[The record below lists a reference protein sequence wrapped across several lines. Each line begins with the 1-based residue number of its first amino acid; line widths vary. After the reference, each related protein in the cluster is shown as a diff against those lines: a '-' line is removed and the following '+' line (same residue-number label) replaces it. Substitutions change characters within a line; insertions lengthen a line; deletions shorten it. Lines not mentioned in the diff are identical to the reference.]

1 MRRTLKTLMGL
12 ALVVV
17 SLGIQAAP
25 PQVLPEPNPTTFRG
39 AALAQVSVRHPDGRL
54 VVAGSVTWVDDAPV
68 RYLARFSPEG
78 AHDPGF
84 APPIHSLI
92 DDLAL
97 DSQGRTYV
105 MQRFSRA
112 GSEPQALVV
121 RVLDDAVGTLDTSF
135 QFEAPAGHDT
145 AGFALLIDETA
156 GVLYAATAPR
166 NVFNRYTVTRYSLQT
181 GARDPSFEVVVN
193 GLVHDIQLAGDGLL
207 IAGGFGEVAGVQRK
221 AVARVDRVT
230 GVLDTTW
237 NPGAT
242 TPATGGQTV
251 RALLVDGG
259 SHVFVGGPFS
269 GLGNASSRGLARI
282 SLADGTADPAWLRP
296 VFGSLSALA
305 RDSQARL
312 LAAGGISEV
321 DGQARSSAVTRFNA
335 DGSLDAGYG
344 QANDTR
350 GSTVIS
356 LHVLADDSV
365 LTHAY
370 FRGNDPTRLVRF
382 DAATGLRQP
391 LGTAALSG
399 PASIRR
405 LIPLPAGQGFLGVHN
420 FGLIEG
426 AATVGFVRLGAD
438 LAAVPGWQSGLGD
451 IINFISP
458 SGGAASAQHAY
469 LIGQIFE
476 PTGRP
481 AARRVRLAD
490 GVVEATWQPTGLS
503 APAQPITNTVAIDE
517 AAGFVYLSGSGGLS
531 LNRFALSDG
540 ARDTSW
546 APSVGAASQIS
557 TSLLHGG
564 FLYIA
569 GSFNTV
575 GGQALPRLARI
586 AVAGTGAPDA
596 TWAPSPSAAS
606 VTALS
611 LDTAG
616 GWLYAGGS
624 EANGQVYLRRISLI
638 TGQPDPLW
646 APLQGRA
653 GSIARLALSSERGE
667 LVVFGDIAVGC
678 ASERLPAVRL
688 IGDARRVD
696 ALWKVQIS
704 EFGSFSDGHVLS
716 NGDVLTAGNFERING
731 AIRPGLAALSAG
743 DTIFSDGAGDS
754 GGCVL

>member
-1 MRRTLKTLMGL
+1 MRRTLRTLLGL
-12 ALVVV
+12 TLAVV
-17 SLGIQAAP
+17 SLGSQAAP
-25 PQVLPEPNPTTFRG
+25 PQVLPEPNPTSLRG
-39 AALAQVSVRHPDGRL
+39 SALAQVSVRYPDGRL
-54 VVAGSVTWVDDAPV
+54 VVGGSLTWVDDAPV
-68 RYLARFSPEG
+68 SYLARFSG
-78 AHDPGF
+78 NGVNDPAF
-84 APPIHSLI
+84 APPLNSNV

-97 DSQGRTYV
+97 DSQGRIYV

-112 GSEPQALVV
+112 GSQPQALVV
-121 RVLDDAVGTLDTSF
+121 RVLDDAVGTLDPSF
-135 QFEAPAGHDT
+135 QFEAPAGHDFS
-145 AGFALLIDETA
+145 GFALLIDEAA

-166 NVFNRYTVTRYSLQT
+166 NVFNRYTVTRHSLQT
-181 GARDPSFEVVVN
+181 GARDHSFEVVVN
-193 GLVHDIQLAGDGLL
+193 GLVHDLQLVGDGLL
-207 IAGGFGEVAGVQRK
+207 IAGGFAEVAGVQRK

-230 GVLDTTW
+230 GALDTNW

-259 SHVFVGGPFS
+259 THVFVGGPFN

-282 SLADGTADPAWLRP
+282 SLGDGTADPAWLRP
-296 VFGSLSALA
+296 VFGSLSAFA
-305 RDSQARL
+305 RDSQGRL
-312 LAAGGISEV
+312 LAAGSISQV

-356 LHVLADDSV
+356 LHVLSDDTV

-370 FRGNDPTRLVRF
+370 FQGNDPTRLVRF

-426 AATVGFVRLGAD
+426 AATAGFVRLGAD
-438 LAAVPGWQSGLGD
+438 LAAVPGWRSGLGD

-458 SGGAASAQHAY
+458 SGGAASTQHAY
-469 LIGQIFE
+469 LIGLIFE
-476 PTGRP
+476 PAGRS

-490 GVVEATWQPTGLS
+490 GVVDAAWQPTGLS
-503 APAQPITNTVAIDE
+503 APGQPTTNAIAIDE
-517 AAGFVYLSGSGGLS
+517 PGGFLYLSGSGGLN

-557 TSLLHGG
+557 TSVLHGG
-564 FLYIA
+564 FLYVA

-611 LDTAG
+611 LDAAG

-624 EANGQVYLRRISLI
+624 EANGQIYLRRISLL

-653 GSIARLALSSERGE
+653 GSITRLALSSERGE

-688 IGDARRVD
+688 IGGARRVD
-696 ALWKVQIS
+696 ALWKVQLN
-704 EFGSFSDGHVLS
+704 EFGSFSDGHILPT
-716 NGDVLTAGNFERING
+716 GDVLTAGNFERVNS
-731 AIRPGLAALSAG
+731 ATRPGLAALSSG
-743 DTIFSDGAGDS
+743 DTIFSDGAGDT

>member
-1 MRRTLKTLMGL
+1 MCRTLKTLLGL
-12 ALVVV
+12 ALAVV
-17 SLGIQAAP
+17 SLGSQAAP
-25 PQVLPEPNPTTFRG
+25 PQVLPEPNPTSLRG
-39 AALAQVSVRHPDGRL
+39 SALAQVSVRHPDGRL
-54 VVAGSVTWVDDAPV
+54 VVGGNITWVDDVPV
-68 RYLARFSPEG
+68 RYLARFSADG
-78 AHDPGF
+78 VNDPAF
-84 APPIHSLI
+84 APPLHSNV

-97 DSQGRTYV
+97 DSQGRIYV

-112 GSEPQALVV
+112 GSDPQALVV

-135 QFEAPAGHDT
+135 QFEAPAGHEI
-145 AGFALLIDETA
+145 AGFALLIDEAA
-156 GVLYAATAPR
+156 GALYAATAPR
-166 NVFNRYTVTRYSLQT
+166 NVFNRYTVTRHSLQT

-193 GLVHDIQLAGDGLL
+193 GLVHDLQLASGGLL
-207 IAGGFGEVAGVQRK
+207 IAGGFGEVAGAQRK
-221 AVARVDRVT
+221 ALARVDRVT
-230 GVLDTTW
+230 GVLDPTW

-242 TPATGGQTV
+242 SPATGVQTV
-251 RALLVDGG
+251 RTLLLDGG
-259 SHVFVGGPFS
+259 THVFVGGPFS
-269 GLGNASSRGLARI
+269 GLGSASSRGLARI
-282 SLADGTADPAWLRP
+282 SLADGAADPAWLRP
-296 VFGSLSALA
+296 VLGSMTALA
-305 RDSQARL
+305 RDSQGRL
-312 LAAGGISEV
+312 LAAGSISQV

-335 DGSLDAGYG
+335 DGSVDAGYG

-356 LHVLADDSV
+356 LHVLPDDSV
-365 LTHAY
+365 LTHTY
-370 FRGNDPTRLVRF
+370 FQGNDPTRLVRF
-382 DAATGLRQP
+382 DASTGLRQA

-405 LIPLPAGQGFLGVHN
+405 LIPLPAGQGFMGVHN

-426 AATVGFVRLGAD
+426 AATAGFVRLGAD
-438 LAAVPGWQSGLGD
+438 LAAVPGWRSSLGD
-451 IINFISP
+451 IINFTSP
-458 SGGAASAQHAY
+458 FGGAASAQHAY
-469 LIGQIFE
+469 LIGSIFE
-476 PTGRP
+476 PTGRT

-490 GVVEATWQPTGLS
+490 GVVDSLWQPTGLS
-503 APAQPITNTVAIDE
+503 PPAQPSTNTAAIDE
-517 AAGFVYLSGSGGLS
+517 AEGFIYLSGSGGLS

-546 APSVGAASQIS
+546 SPSVGAASQIGA
-557 TSLLHGG
+557 SLLHGG

-611 LDTAG
+611 LDASG

-624 EANGQVYLRRISLI
+624 EANGQVFLRRISLI

-646 APLQGRA
+646 APLHGRA
-653 GSIARLALSSERGE
+653 GSIARLALNAERGE
-667 LVVFGDIAVGC
+667 LVVFGDLAVGC

-696 ALWKVQIS
+696 TLWKVQLN
-704 EFGSFSDGHVLS
+704 EFGSLSDGHVLF

-731 AIRPGLAALSAG
+731 TNRPGLAALSSG